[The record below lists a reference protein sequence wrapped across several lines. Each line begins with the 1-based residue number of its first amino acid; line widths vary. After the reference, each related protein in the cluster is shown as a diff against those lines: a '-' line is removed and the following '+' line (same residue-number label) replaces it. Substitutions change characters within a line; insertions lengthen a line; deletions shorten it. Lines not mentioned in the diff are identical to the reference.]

1 MLSTQLTILNGCA
14 SARTHDS
21 FWLAMVTYSCTRIAN
36 GLVVVQGV
44 PDGANLGSAPACSE
58 CGGGGIGS
66 EPNWSVFPTTVNT
79 TFPGYPGNW
88 TMKAADNGVAAG
100 GMTSATHYGKESYG
114 VYTYPSA
121 MWSAE
126 IAFPIHSTPGY
137 SSGVGDPH
145 ASTAHGGLLDADPT
159 RQVRLP
165 LGLAHLLC
173 AVIRVSVVP

>member
-1 MLSTQLTILNGCA
+1 
-14 SARTHDS
+14 
-21 FWLAMVTYSCTRIAN
+21 MVTYSCTRIAN

-66 EPNWSVFPTTVNT
+66 EPNWPVFPTTVNT

-100 GMTSATHYGKESYG
+100 GMTSATHYSKESYG